1 MESYVSNNK
10 RLVKNTILLYFRM
23 ILTMAISL
31 YTSRIILETLGVSD
45 YGVYSVTG
53 GLIMLLTYVNTI
65 LSGGTSRFLTI
76 ALGRNDLPRLKLTF
90 STTVTLSIIS
100 SVIIFILGETIGLW
114 FVNTQLNIDL
124 GRMEAALWVYQCA
137 LFSAMLTVTQAP
149 FSASLISHERM
160 DVYAYMSIF
169 DVTMKLLI
177 VYILLIFD
185 FDKLKLYAI
194 LMLCVNFL
202 NVLIYRWYCIKKF
215 EECSLRLA
223 FDKKLLKSMFT
234 YSSWNM
240 LGTLSTLLIDQGI
253 NILINMFYGT
263 VVNAARGV
271 AMQVNNIIRQ
281 MYGNFQMPCRPQV
294 MKYYAAGEIKEMQ
307 ALICNN
313 SKYCSYLLLCV
324 IIPLSI
330 NVKGLLEIWL
340 VEVPEYTVEFVRF
353 IFAVSF
359 INAMTDPIAMG
370 IQATGKVKRL
380 NIAISIVNATAIIAA
395 YLLFCSGA
403 SPVSGYVPLL
413 VSCMVNVVVH
423 LYLLSRLINFD
434 VRIFLFKV
442 IIPVIKFSIICIIIP
457 LILYMVIP
465 LTTIGCLLGCI
476 LSGISVGGIIFIFGI
491 PVHIKRML
499 INKLLK
505 LNLKNKNG
513 KE

>member
-114 FVNTQLNIDL
+114 FVNTQLNIDS

-215 EECSLRLA
+215 EKYDFNHFYWA
-223 FDKKLLKSMFT
+223 YTKIAYIKK
-234 YSSWNM
+234 
-240 LGTLSTLLIDQGI
+240 
-253 NILINMFYGT
+253 
-263 VVNAARGV
+263 
-271 AMQVNNIIRQ
+271 
-281 MYGNFQMPCRPQV
+281 
-294 MKYYAAGEIKEMQ
+294 
-307 ALICNN
+307 
-313 SKYCSYLLLCV
+313 
-324 IIPLSI
+324 
-330 NVKGLLEIWL
+330 
-340 VEVPEYTVEFVRF
+340 
-353 IFAVSF
+353 
-359 INAMTDPIAMG
+359 
-370 IQATGKVKRL
+370 
-380 NIAISIVNATAIIAA
+380 
-395 YLLFCSGA
+395 
-403 SPVSGYVPLL
+403 
-413 VSCMVNVVVH
+413 
-423 LYLLSRLINFD
+423 
-434 VRIFLFKV
+434 
-442 IIPVIKFSIICIIIP
+442 
-457 LILYMVIP
+457 
-465 LTTIGCLLGCI
+465 
-476 LSGISVGGIIFIFGI
+476 
-491 PVHIKRML
+491 
-499 INKLLK
+499 
-505 LNLKNKNG
+505 
-513 KE
+513 